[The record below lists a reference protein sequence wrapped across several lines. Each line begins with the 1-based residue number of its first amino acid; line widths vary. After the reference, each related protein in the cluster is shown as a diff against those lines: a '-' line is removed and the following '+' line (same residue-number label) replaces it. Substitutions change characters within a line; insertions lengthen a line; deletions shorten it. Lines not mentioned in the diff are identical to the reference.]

1 MYVEYIIL
9 SVFQIEQKFSMS
21 VWFDFQI
28 RPIL

>member
-9 SVFQIEQKFSMS
+9 SVFQIEQKLMS